1 MSVNEYRI
9 IIAAKAHSDMLNIST
24 YISDTLLS
32 PETSKQ
38 FIKGLKESIS
48 NLSFTPYR
56 FPLIQNSYLEDT
68 SIHCM
73 PYKNHYIFYQIDDDN
88 LTVHV
93 VRIGYNKRNWQKVFT
108 P

>member
-1 MSVNEYRI
+1 MNEYRI
-9 IIAAKAHSDMLNIST
+9 TITAKAHNDMLNIGT

-38 FIKGLKESIS
+38 YIKGLKESIS
-48 NLSFTPYR
+48 SLSFSPYK

-68 SIHCM
+68 NVHCM
-73 PYKNHYIFYQIDDDN
+73 PYKNYYIFYQIDDDN
-88 LTVHV
+88 LTVRII
-93 VRIGYNKRNWQKVFT
+93 RIGYNKRNWQMIFQ